1 MCFGFSNVQAAESIF
16 GNFNITRNS
25 LSSIAKANSLSS
37 STAYLGLSAERE
49 SGESYAWNMKTD
61 GTPGAVAWKITKR
74 NSSTDQTKDYSNLY
88 YCLNAEQG
96 FGITNGEMADGKID
110 YYDYSTEMN
119 TNNKELITSKVNNQ
133 NELSANYNKILWIL
147 DNSYIPTRSN
157 SYKNSTEYKNLMK
170 KIGVTIENDE
180 SDMNE
185 EQIELVQQMAIW
197 YYTNS
202 SNATKYHLSSNSLPS
217 LYYKKSG
224 SSEYKQLSSIYYGT
238 TEYGEQISGRVLQNK
253 MDVLFKYLINNADA
267 SYTKSE
273 PTLSLSNTGAKV
285 EESGNYYIAGPFKL
299 TGTNTENIK
308 EITASVNKN
317 FTLLDSSKN
326 VVSNNEFSKVVNTNG
341 FYLRFNKS
349 DITETTQITLGIN
362 YKYDTRTLTFM
373 TGNNNTN
380 QPVAI
385 IETEEKNRDIST
397 NITINLVEVSVE
409 KIWDDNNNQDGKR
422 PTSIKVQLYK
432 NGEKVGDS
440 ITLNS
445 NTLTHTW
452 TGLLAGNIYTVK
464 ELNSNGVAIEDGG
477 NYNSNYTTKY
487 VITGNKTVITNKYI
501 PEVISKVVK
510 KLWEDSDNQDG
521 TRPDN
526 VNVTLFKKV
535 DGIKQAIDTV
545 ELNKSNNWAKE
556 WNNLPK
562 YENGKEITYT
572 VEETVPNG
580 YEAKYSDD
588 TFTIT
593 NKYTPGTV
601 SKSVNKEWIDN
612 DNQDGIRPD
621 EVTVQLY
628 ANGVAYGDAVKLNKN
643 NAWTYTWSGLPE
655 KENGKT
661 INYEVKETKIGNV
674 IVNANNA
681 NNYAVDYKI
690 NENNTVITNTH
701 IPEKIQKTVEK
712 RWVSENDEEENR
724 PSNVT
729 VQLYADGV
737 AVGESVI
744 LNADNSWKYTWNN
757 LDKYKNGTEIIY
769 TVKEIKIGNDIV
781 ENDATQKYK
790 VTYSNDTFII
800 TNTYIPPEK
809 VFDLALRKFITNIND
824 ESYNREPVVD
834 TSTIAT
840 TGTATYKHTKTPL
853 SVQVGDIVTYT
864 IRVYNEG
871 EKDGYVSEITDYLPE
886 WLDFLPEDSLN
897 QEYLW
902 KQDAN
907 NTRKI
912 TTDITAKESATGENK
927 YSNRENKQLLK
938 AFDGGDKLD
947 YIDVQIKCKVNEK
960 AQVKQLITNIAE
972 ISGMQDENGEDV
984 KTDRDSTKA
993 NVNLPDDKDLPN
1005 YKGNESNKNDLAD
1018 KDYYY
1023 KGQEDDDDFEKL
1035 IVENF
1040 DLALRKFIVS
1050 VNDEELKN
1058 SDGTYV
1064 REPVVDTSKL
1074 GTTDENGKT
1083 ITTATYNHPKTPVQ
1097 VKKGDIIT
1105 YTIRIYNEGT
1115 LAGFANEITDNIPD
1129 GLEFIEDSSINKSYA
1144 WELKDGKLVT
1154 TYLSD
1159 SNINNVINPVTELE
1173 DGTKTLS
1180 YKDVKVQFK
1189 VVAEPSKYAGETIT
1203 NWAEIQE
1210 DSNNDIDSTPG
1221 NNNKEED
1228 DIDYEPVQLT
1238 YFDLALRKFI
1248 TKVNTTEINN
1258 RVPEVDTSKI
1268 GTVDENGNKITTA
1281 TYKHTKN
1288 PITLET
1294 GSTVIYTIRVYNEGT
1309 IDGYATEITDNIPE
1323 GLEFLP
1329 TDETNVEYKWVMIDE
1344 TGNITQD
1351 VSKAKKITTNY
1362 LSEENDSTQI
1372 INKYDP
1378 ETKTLSYKDVKVAF
1392 KVVEPKT
1399 SDRIIVN
1406 TAEISKASD
1415 EDIDSTP
1422 GNNEKAE
1429 DDIDNEYVK
1438 VESFDLSLKKWVTAT
1453 KVTYD
1458 GKTKVTKT
1466 GFDENSTEMA
1476 KVDLVGKKLKKTTVK
1491 FVYSIKVLNEGEVA
1505 GYATEIKDYIPSG
1518 LEFKAEDNP
1527 DWTLQKDGTATTD
1540 KLKDTLLEPG
1550 QSAVV
1555 EITLTWKN
1563 SSSNMGVKT
1572 NWAEISAD
1580 SGDDIDSTPNNNQKG
1595 EDDIDDAS
1603 VILSIKTGNT
1613 TMYVMLTLV
1622 SVTILAGG
1630 AFLVKKHVI
1639 DK

>member
-1 MCFGFSNVQAAESIF
+1 MKKKVLLNLSAILIGTLMCFGFSNVQAAESIF
-16 GNFNITRNS
+16 SNFNITRNS
-25 LSSIAKANSLSS
+25 LNSIAKANSLSS
-37 STAYLGLSAERE
+37 STAYLGLSSERE
-49 SGESYAWNMKTD
+49 SGESYAWNMKMD

-96 FGITNGEMADGKID
+96 FGITNGEMAEGKID

-202 SNATKYHLSSNSLPS
+202 SNTQKYHLSSNNLPS

-224 SSEYKQLSSIYYGT
+224 SSQYKQLSSIYYAT
-238 TEYGEQISGRVLQNK
+238 TEYGEQISGSVLQNK
-253 MDVLFKYLINNADA
+253 MNVLFKYLINNAVA

-273 PTLSLSNTGAKV
+273 PTLSLSNTDAKV

-326 VVSNNEFSKVVNTNG
+326 VVINNEFSKVVNTDG
-341 FYLRFNKS
+341 FYLRFNKN
-349 DITETTQITLGIN
+349 DITETTKITLGIN

-380 QPVAI
+380 QPVTVVK
-385 IETEEKNRDIST
+385 TEEKNKDIST

-440 ITLNS
+440 VTLNS
-445 NTLTHTW
+445 NKLTHTW
-452 TGLLAGNIYTVK
+452 TGLLAGNTYTVR
-464 ELNSNGVAIEDGG
+464 ELDSNDVAIENDG

-521 TRPDN
+521 TRPNKIDI
-526 VNVTLFKKV
+526 TLFKKV
-535 DGIKQAIDTV
+535 NGIKQAIDTV
-545 ELNKSNNWAKE
+545 ELNESNNWTKE

-628 ANGVAYGDAVKLNKN
+628 ANGVAKGNSVKLNKSN
-643 NAWTYTWSGLPE
+643 SWTYTWTVLPE

-661 INYEVKETKIGNV
+661 ISYEVKELKIGNTNV
-674 IVNANNA
+674 ANNSA
-681 NNYAVDYKI
+681 AGYTVDYSV
-690 NENNTVITNTH
+690 NENNTTITNTH
-701 IPEKIQKTVEK
+701 IPEKI
-712 RWVSENDEEENR
+712 
-724 PSNVT
+724 
-729 VQLYADGV
+729 
-737 AVGESVI
+737 
-744 LNADNSWKYTWNN
+744 
-757 LDKYKNGTEIIY
+757 
-769 TVKEIKIGNDIV
+769 
-781 ENDATQKYK
+781 
-790 VTYSNDTFII
+790 
-800 TNTYIPPEK
+800 
-809 VFDLALRKFITNIND
+809 FDLALRKFITNINE

-912 TTDITAKESATGENK
+912 TTDITAKDSATGENK
-927 YSNRENKQLLK
+927 YSNRANKQLLK

-972 ISGMQDENGEDV
+972 ISGMQDENGENV
-984 KTDRDSTKA
+984 TTDRDSTKA
-993 NVNLPDDKDLPN
+993 NVNLPEDKDLPS
-1005 YKGNESNKNDLAD
+1005 YKGNDSNKNDLAD

-1050 VNDEELKN
+1050 LNDEELKN

-1074 GTTDENGKT
+1074 GTTDENGNT
-1083 ITTATYNHPKTPVQ
+1083 ITTATYKHTKTPLSVQ
-1097 VKKGDIIT
+1097 VGDIVT

-1129 GLEFIEDSSINKSYA
+1129 GLDFIEDSSINKSYA

-1159 SNINNVINPVTELE
+1159 NNINNVINPVTELE

-1238 YFDLALRKFI
+1238 HFDLALRKFI

-1258 RVPEVDTSKI
+1258 RIPEVDTSKI
-1268 GTVDENGNKITTA
+1268 GTIDENGKKITTA
-1281 TYKHTKN
+1281 TYKHTKD
-1288 PITLET
+1288 PISLET

-1309 IDGYATEITDNIPE
+1309 IDGYANEITDNIPE
-1323 GLEFLP
+1323 GLEYLP
-1329 TDETNVEYKWVMIDE
+1329 ADATNTEYKWTMLDE

-1362 LSEENDSTQI
+1362 LSEKNDKTQI
-1372 INKYDP
+1372 INKYDSA
-1378 ETKTLSYKDVKVAF
+1378 TKTLSYKDVKVAF
-1392 KVVEPKT
+1392 KVVATKQ
-1399 SDRIIVN
+1399 SDGLIVN

-1422 GNNEKAE
+1422 GNNEKTE

-1505 GYATEIKDYIPSG
+1505 GYATEVKDYIPDG
-1518 LEFKAEDNP
+1518 LKFDEKDNP

-1580 SGDDIDSTPNNNQKG
+1580 SGDDIDSTPNNNKKG

-1603 VILSIKTGNT
+1603 VILSIKTGSA
-1613 TMYVMLTLV
+1613 TMYITLTLI
-1622 SVTILAGG
+1622 SITILAEGI
-1630 AFLVKKHVI
+1630 FLIKKHVM

>member
-1 MCFGFSNVQAAESIF
+1 MKKKVLLNLSAILIGTLMCFGFSNVQAAESIF
-16 GNFNITRNS
+16 SNFNITRNS
-25 LSSIAKANSLSS
+25 LNSIAKANSLSS
-37 STAYLGLSAERE
+37 STAYLGLSSERE
-49 SGESYAWNMKTD
+49 SGESYAWNMKMD

-96 FGITNGEMADGKID
+96 FGITNGEMAEGKID

-133 NELSANYNKILWIL
+133 NELSENYNKILWIL

-202 SNATKYHLSSNSLPS
+202 SNTQKYHLSSNNLPS

-224 SSEYKQLSSIYYGT
+224 SSQYKQLSSIYYAT
-238 TEYGEQISGRVLQNK
+238 TEYGEQISGSVLQNK
-253 MDVLFKYLINNADA
+253 MNVLFKYLINNAVA

-273 PTLSLSNTGAKV
+273 PTLSLSNTDAKI

-308 EITASVNKN
+308 EIIASVNKK
-317 FTLLDSSKN
+317 FTLLNSSKN
-326 VVSNNEFSKVVNTNG
+326 VVSNNEFSKVVNTDG
-341 FYLRFNKS
+341 FYLRFNKN
-349 DITETTQITLGIN
+349 DITETTKITLGIN

-380 QPVAI
+380 QPVTVVK
-385 IETEEKNRDIST
+385 TEEKNKDIST

-422 PTSIKVQLYK
+422 PTSIRVQLYK

-440 ITLNS
+440 VTLNS
-445 NTLTHTW
+445 NKLTHTW
-452 TGLLAGNIYTVK
+452 TGLLAGNTYNVK
-464 ELNSNGVAIEDGG
+464 ELDSNGVAIENGG

-521 TRPDN
+521 TRPNKID
-526 VNVTLFKKV
+526 VTLFKKV
-535 DGIKQAIDTV
+535 NGIKQAIDTV
-545 ELNKSNNWAKE
+545 ELNESNNWTKE

-628 ANGVAYGDAVKLNKN
+628 ANGVAYGNAVKLNKN
-643 NAWTYTWSGLPE
+643 NAWTYTWAGLPE

-661 INYEVKETKIGNV
+661 IFYEVKELKIGNTNV
-674 IVNANNA
+674 ANNSA
-681 NNYAVDYKI
+681 AGYTVDYSV
-690 NENNTVITNTH
+690 NENNTTITNTH
-701 IPEKIQKTVEK
+701 IPEKI
-712 RWVSENDEEENR
+712 
-724 PSNVT
+724 
-729 VQLYADGV
+729 
-737 AVGESVI
+737 
-744 LNADNSWKYTWNN
+744 
-757 LDKYKNGTEIIY
+757 
-769 TVKEIKIGNDIV
+769 
-781 ENDATQKYK
+781 
-790 VTYSNDTFII
+790 
-800 TNTYIPPEK
+800 
-809 VFDLALRKFITNIND
+809 FDLALRKFITNINE
-824 ESYNREPVVD
+824 ESYNREPIVD

-902 KQDAN
+902 KQDAT

-927 YSNRENKQLLK
+927 YFNRENKQLLK

-972 ISGMQDENGEDV
+972 ISGMQDENGEDL

-1050 VNDEELKN
+1050 VNDKELKN
-1058 SDGTYV
+1058 SDGIYV

-1105 YTIRIYNEGT
+1105 YTIRVYNEGT
-1115 LAGFANEITDNIPD
+1115 LAGFANAITDNIPE
-1129 GLEFIEDSSINKSYA
+1129 GLEFIEDSSINKSYD

-1154 TYLSD
+1154 KYLSD
-1159 SNINNVINPVTELE
+1159 NNINNVINPITEAE

-1189 VVAEPSKYAGETIT
+1189 VIAEPSKFAGETIT

-1228 DIDYEPVQLT
+1228 DIDYEPVELT
-1238 YFDLALRKFI
+1238 YFDLSLRKFI
-1248 TKVNTTEINN
+1248 TKVNETEINN
-1258 RVPEVDTSKI
+1258 RVPEVDTSKL
-1268 GTVDENGNKITTA
+1268 GTIDENGKKITTA
-1281 TYKHTKN
+1281 TYKHTKD
-1288 PITLET
+1288 PISLET

-1309 IDGYATEITDNIPE
+1309 IDGYANEITDNIPE
-1323 GLEFLP
+1323 GLEYLP
-1329 TDETNVEYKWVMIDE
+1329 TDATNTEYKWTMLDE

-1362 LSEENDSTQI
+1362 LSEENDKTQI
-1372 INKYDP
+1372 INKYDSA
-1378 ETKTLSYKDVKVAF
+1378 TKTLSYKDVKVAF
-1392 KVVEPKT
+1392 KVVATKQ
-1399 SDRIIVN
+1399 SDGLIVN

-1422 GNNEKAE
+1422 GNNEKTE

-1505 GYATEIKDYIPSG
+1505 GYATEVKDYIPSG
-1518 LEFKAEDNP
+1518 LEFKAGDNP

-1580 SGDDIDSTPNNNQKG
+1580 SGDDIDSTPNNNKKG

-1603 VILSIKTGNT
+1603 VILSIKTGSA
-1613 TMYVMLTLV
+1613 TMYITLTLI
-1622 SVTILAGG
+1622 SITILAGG
-1630 AFLVKKHVI
+1630 TFLIKKHVM

>member
-1 MCFGFSNVQAAESIF
+1 MKKKVLLNLSAILIGTLMCFGFSNVQAAESIF
-16 GNFNITRNS
+16 SNFNITRNS
-25 LSSIAKANSLSS
+25 LNSIAKANSLSS
-37 STAYLGLSAERE
+37 STAYLGLSSERE
-49 SGESYAWNMKTD
+49 SGESYAWNMKMD

-96 FGITNGEMADGKID
+96 FGITNGEMAEGKID

-133 NELSANYNKILWIL
+133 NELSENYNKILWIL

-202 SNATKYHLSSNSLPS
+202 SNTQKYHLSSNNLPS

-224 SSEYKQLSSIYYGT
+224 SSQYKQLSSIYYAT
-238 TEYGEQISGRVLQNK
+238 TEYGEQISGSVLQNK
-253 MDVLFKYLINNADA
+253 MNVLFKYLINNAVA

-273 PTLSLSNTGAKV
+273 PTLSLSNTDAKI

-308 EITASVNKN
+308 EIIASVNKK
-317 FTLLDSSKN
+317 FTLLNSSKN
-326 VVSNNEFSKVVNTNG
+326 VVSNNEFSKVVNTDG
-341 FYLRFNKS
+341 FYLRFNKN
-349 DITETTQITLGIN
+349 DITETTKITLGIN

-380 QPVAI
+380 QPVTVVK
-385 IETEEKNRDIST
+385 TEEKNKDIST

-422 PTSIKVQLYK
+422 PTSIRVQLYK

-440 ITLNS
+440 VTLNS
-445 NTLTHTW
+445 NKLTHTW
-452 TGLLAGNIYTVK
+452 TGLLAGNTYNVK
-464 ELNSNGVAIEDGG
+464 ELDSNGVAIENGG

-521 TRPDN
+521 TRPNKID
-526 VNVTLFKKV
+526 VTLFKKV
-535 DGIKQAIDTV
+535 NGIKQAIDTV
-545 ELNKSNNWAKE
+545 ELNESNNWTKE

-621 EVTVQLY
+621 EITVQLY
-628 ANGVAYGDAVKLNKN
+628 ANGVAYGNAVKLNKN
-643 NAWTYTWSGLPE
+643 NAWTYTWAGLPE

-661 INYEVKETKIGNV
+661 IFYEVKELKIGNTNV
-674 IVNANNA
+674 ANNSA
-681 NNYAVDYKI
+681 AGYTVDYSV
-690 NENNTVITNTH
+690 NENNTTITNTH
-701 IPEKIQKTVEK
+701 IPEKI
-712 RWVSENDEEENR
+712 
-724 PSNVT
+724 
-729 VQLYADGV
+729 
-737 AVGESVI
+737 
-744 LNADNSWKYTWNN
+744 
-757 LDKYKNGTEIIY
+757 
-769 TVKEIKIGNDIV
+769 
-781 ENDATQKYK
+781 
-790 VTYSNDTFII
+790 
-800 TNTYIPPEK
+800 
-809 VFDLALRKFITNIND
+809 FDLALRKFITNINE
-824 ESYNREPVVD
+824 ESYNREPIVD

-912 TTDITAKESATGENK
+912 TTDITAKDSATGENK
-927 YSNRENKQLLK
+927 YSNRANKQLLK

-972 ISGMQDENGEDV
+972 ISGMQDENGENV
-984 KTDRDSTKA
+984 TTDRDSTKA
-993 NVNLPDDKDLPN
+993 NVNLPKDKDLPS
-1005 YKGNESNKNDLAD
+1005 YKGNDSNKNDLAD

-1074 GTTDENGKT
+1074 GTTDENGNT

-1097 VKKGDIIT
+1097 VKKGDIVT

-1144 WELKDGKLVT
+1144 WELKDSKLVT

-1173 DGTKTLS
+1173 NGTKTLS

-1268 GTVDENGNKITTA
+1268 GTVDENGKKITTA
-1281 TYKHTKN
+1281 TYKHTKD

-1309 IDGYATEITDNIPE
+1309 IDGYANEITDNIPE
-1323 GLEFLP
+1323 GLEYLP
-1329 TDETNVEYKWVMIDE
+1329 ADATNTEYKWTMLDE

-1422 GNNEKAE
+1422 GNNEKTE

-1505 GYATEIKDYIPSG
+1505 GYATEVKDYIPDG
-1518 LEFKAEDNP
+1518 LKFDEKDNP

-1580 SGDDIDSTPNNNQKG
+1580 SGDDIDSTPNNNKKG

-1603 VILSIKTGNT
+1603 VILSIKTGSA
-1613 TMYVMLTLV
+1613 TMYITLTLI
-1622 SVTILAGG
+1622 SITILAGG
-1630 AFLVKKHVI
+1630 IFLIKKHVM

>member
-1 MCFGFSNVQAAESIF
+1 MKKKVLLNLSAILIGTLMCFGFSNVQAAESIF
-16 GNFNITRNS
+16 SNFNITRNS
-25 LSSIAKANSLSS
+25 LNSIAKANSLSS
-37 STAYLGLSAERE
+37 STAYLGLSSERE
-49 SGESYAWNMKTD
+49 SGESYAWNMKMD

-96 FGITNGEMADGKID
+96 FGITNGEMAEGKID

-133 NELSANYNKILWIL
+133 NELSENYNKILWIL

-202 SNATKYHLSSNSLPS
+202 SNTQKYHLSSNNLPS

-224 SSEYKQLSSIYYGT
+224 SSQYKQLSSIYYAT
-238 TEYGEQISGRVLQNK
+238 TEYGEQISGSVLQNK
-253 MDVLFKYLINNADA
+253 MNVLFKYLINNAVA

-273 PTLSLSNTGAKV
+273 PTLSLSNTDAKI

-308 EITASVNKN
+308 EIIASVNKK
-317 FTLLDSSKN
+317 FTLLNSSKN
-326 VVSNNEFSKVVNTNG
+326 VVSNNEFSKVVNTDG
-341 FYLRFNKS
+341 FYLRFNKN
-349 DITETTQITLGIN
+349 DITETTKITLGIN

-380 QPVAI
+380 QPVTVVK
-385 IETEEKNRDIST
+385 TEEKNKDIST

-422 PTSIKVQLYK
+422 PTSIRVQLYK

-440 ITLNS
+440 VTLNS
-445 NTLTHTW
+445 NKLTHTW
-452 TGLLAGNIYTVK
+452 TELLAGNTYTVK
-464 ELNSNGVAIEDGG
+464 ELDSNGVAIENAG

-487 VITGNKTVITNKYI
+487 VIIGNKTVITNKYI

-521 TRPDN
+521 TRPNKID
-526 VNVTLFKKV
+526 VTLFKKV
-535 DGIKQAIDTV
+535 NGIKQAIDTV
-545 ELNKSNNWAKE
+545 ELNESNNWTKE

-628 ANGVAYGDAVKLNKN
+628 ATGVAYGNAVKLNKN
-643 NAWTYTWSGLPE
+643 NAWTYTWAGLPE

-661 INYEVKETKIGNV
+661 IFYEVKELKIGNTNV
-674 IVNANNA
+674 ANNSA
-681 NNYAVDYKI
+681 AGYTVDYSV
-690 NENNTVITNTH
+690 NENNTTITNTH
-701 IPEKIQKTVEK
+701 IPEKI
-712 RWVSENDEEENR
+712 
-724 PSNVT
+724 
-729 VQLYADGV
+729 
-737 AVGESVI
+737 
-744 LNADNSWKYTWNN
+744 
-757 LDKYKNGTEIIY
+757 
-769 TVKEIKIGNDIV
+769 
-781 ENDATQKYK
+781 
-790 VTYSNDTFII
+790 
-800 TNTYIPPEK
+800 
-809 VFDLALRKFITNIND
+809 FDLALRKFITNINE
-824 ESYNREPVVD
+824 ESYNREPIVD

-902 KQDAN
+902 KQDAT

-927 YSNRENKQLLK
+927 YFNRENKQLLK

-972 ISGMQDENGEDV
+972 ISGMQDENGEDL

-1050 VNDEELKN
+1050 VNDKELKN
-1058 SDGTYV
+1058 SDGIYV

-1105 YTIRIYNEGT
+1105 YTIRVYNEGT
-1115 LAGFANEITDNIPD
+1115 LAGFANAITDNIPE
-1129 GLEFIEDSSINKSYA
+1129 GLEFIEDSSINKSYD

-1154 TYLSD
+1154 KYLSD
-1159 SNINNVINPVTELE
+1159 NNINNVINPITEAE

-1189 VVAEPSKYAGETIT
+1189 VIAEPSKFAGETIT

-1228 DIDYEPVQLT
+1228 DIDYEPVELT
-1238 YFDLALRKFI
+1238 YFDLSLRKFI
-1248 TKVNTTEINN
+1248 TKVNETEINN
-1258 RVPEVDTSKI
+1258 RVPEVDTSKL
-1268 GTVDENGNKITTA
+1268 GTIDENGKKITTA
-1281 TYKHTKN
+1281 TYKHTKD
-1288 PITLET
+1288 PISLET

-1309 IDGYATEITDNIPE
+1309 IDGYANEITDNIPE
-1323 GLEFLP
+1323 GLEYLP
-1329 TDETNVEYKWVMIDE
+1329 ADATNTEYKWTMLDE

-1422 GNNEKAE
+1422 GNNEKTE

-1505 GYATEIKDYIPSG
+1505 GYATEVKDYIPDE
-1518 LEFKAEDNP
+1518 LKFDEKDNP

-1580 SGDDIDSTPNNNQKG
+1580 SGDDIDSTPNNNKKG

-1603 VILSIKTGNT
+1603 VILSIKTGSA
-1613 TMYVMLTLV
+1613 TMYITLTLI
-1622 SVTILAGG
+1622 SITILAGG
-1630 AFLVKKHVI
+1630 IFLIKKHVM

>member
-1 MCFGFSNVQAAESIF
+1 MKKKVLLNLSAILIGTLMCFGFSNVQAAESIF
-16 GNFNITRNS
+16 SNFNITRNS
-25 LSSIAKANSLSS
+25 LNSIAKANSLSS
-37 STAYLGLSAERE
+37 STAYLGLSSERE

-96 FGITNGEMADGKID
+96 FGITNGEMAEGKID

-202 SNATKYHLSSNSLPS
+202 SNTQKYHLSSNNLPS

-224 SSEYKQLSSIYYGT
+224 SSQYKQLSSIYYAT
-238 TEYGEQISGRVLQNK
+238 TEYGEQISGSVLQNK
-253 MDVLFKYLINNADA
+253 MNVLFKYLINNAVA

-273 PTLSLSNTGAKV
+273 PTLSLSNTDTKI

-308 EITASVNKN
+308 EIIASVNKK
-317 FTLLDSSKN
+317 FTLLNSSKN
-326 VVSNNEFSKVVNTNG
+326 VVSNNEFSKVVNTDG
-341 FYLRFNKS
+341 FYLRFNKN
-349 DITETTQITLGIN
+349 DITETTKITLGIN

-380 QPVAI
+380 QPVTVVK
-385 IETEEKNRDIST
+385 TEEKNKDIST

-422 PTSIKVQLYK
+422 PTSIRVQLYK

-440 ITLNS
+440 VTLNS
-445 NTLTHTW
+445 NKLTHTW
-452 TGLLAGNIYTVK
+452 TGLLAGNTYTVK
-464 ELNSNGVAIEDGG
+464 ELDSNGVAIENAG

-521 TRPDN
+521 TRPNKID
-526 VNVTLFKKV
+526 VTLFKKV
-535 DGIKQAIDTV
+535 NGIKQAIDTV
-545 ELNKSNNWAKE
+545 ELNESNNWTKE

-628 ANGVAYGDAVKLNKN
+628 ANGVAKGNSVKLNKSN
-643 NAWTYTWSGLPE
+643 SWTYTWTGLPE

-661 INYEVKETKIGNV
+661 ISYEVKELKIGNTNV
-674 IVNANNA
+674 ANNSA
-681 NNYAVDYKI
+681 AGYTVDYSV
-690 NENNTVITNTH
+690 NENNTTITNTH
-701 IPEKIQKTVEK
+701 IPEKI
-712 RWVSENDEEENR
+712 
-724 PSNVT
+724 
-729 VQLYADGV
+729 
-737 AVGESVI
+737 
-744 LNADNSWKYTWNN
+744 
-757 LDKYKNGTEIIY
+757 
-769 TVKEIKIGNDIV
+769 
-781 ENDATQKYK
+781 
-790 VTYSNDTFII
+790 
-800 TNTYIPPEK
+800 
-809 VFDLALRKFITNIND
+809 FDLALRKFITNINE

-912 TTDITAKESATGENK
+912 TTDITAKDSATGENK
-927 YSNRENKQLLK
+927 YSNRANKQLLK

-972 ISGMQDENGEDV
+972 ISGMQDENGENV
-984 KTDRDSTKA
+984 TTDRDSTKA
-993 NVNLPDDKDLPN
+993 NVNLPEDKDLPS
-1005 YKGNESNKNDLAD
+1005 YKGNDSNKNDLAD
-1018 KDYYY
+1018 KDYYF

-1050 VNDEELKN
+1050 VNEEELKN

-1074 GTTDENGKT
+1074 GTTDENGNT

-1097 VKKGDIIT
+1097 VKKGDIVT

-1159 SNINNVINPVTELE
+1159 SDINNVINPVTELE
-1173 DGTKTLS
+1173 NGTKTLS

-1258 RVPEVDTSKI
+1258 RIPEVDTSKI
-1268 GTVDENGNKITTA
+1268 GTIDENGKKITTA
-1281 TYKHTKN
+1281 TYKHTKD
-1288 PITLET
+1288 PISLET

-1309 IDGYATEITDNIPE
+1309 IDGYANEITDNIPE
-1323 GLEFLP
+1323 GLEYLP
-1329 TDETNVEYKWVMIDE
+1329 ADATNTEYKWTMLDE

-1362 LSEENDSTQI
+1362 LSEKNDKTQI
-1372 INKYDP
+1372 INKYDSA
-1378 ETKTLSYKDVKVAF
+1378 TKTLSYKDVKVAF
-1392 KVVEPKT
+1392 KVVATKQ
-1399 SDRIIVN
+1399 SDGLIVN

-1422 GNNEKAE
+1422 GNNEKTE

-1505 GYATEIKDYIPSG
+1505 GYATEVKDYIPDG
-1518 LEFKAEDNP
+1518 LKFDEKDNP

-1572 NWAEISAD
+1572 NWAEISED
-1580 SGDDIDSTPNNNQKG
+1580 SGDDIDSTPNNNKKG

-1603 VILSIKTGNT
+1603 VILSIKTGNA
-1613 TMYVMLTLV
+1613 TMYITLTLI
-1622 SVTILAGG
+1622 SITILAGG
-1630 AFLVKKHVI
+1630 IFLIKKHVM

>member
-1 MCFGFSNVQAAESIF
+1 MKKKVLLNLSAILIGTLMCFGFSNVQAAESIF
-16 GNFNITRNS
+16 SNFNITRNS
-25 LSSIAKANSLSS
+25 LNSIAKANSLSS
-37 STAYLGLSAERE
+37 STAYLGLSSERE
-49 SGESYAWNMKTD
+49 SGESYAWNMKMD

-96 FGITNGEMADGKID
+96 FGITNGEMAEGKID

-133 NELSANYNKILWIL
+133 NELSENYNKILWIL

-202 SNATKYHLSSNSLPS
+202 SNTQKYHLSSNNLPS

-224 SSEYKQLSSIYYGT
+224 SSQYKQLSSIYYAT
-238 TEYGEQISGRVLQNK
+238 TEYGEQISGSVLQNK
-253 MDVLFKYLINNADA
+253 MNVLFKYLINNAVA

-273 PTLSLSNTGAKV
+273 PTLSLSNTDAKI

-308 EITASVNKN
+308 EIIASVNKK
-317 FTLLDSSKN
+317 FTLLNSSKN
-326 VVSNNEFSKVVNTNG
+326 VVSNNEFSKVVNTDG
-341 FYLRFNKS
+341 FYLRFNKN
-349 DITETTQITLGIN
+349 DITETTKITLGIN

-380 QPVAI
+380 QPVTVVK
-385 IETEEKNRDIST
+385 TEEKNKDIST

-440 ITLNS
+440 VTLNS
-445 NTLTHTW
+445 NKLTHTW
-452 TGLLAGNIYTVK
+452 TELLAGNTYTVK
-464 ELNSNGVAIEDGG
+464 ELDSNGVAIENAG

-487 VITGNKTVITNKYI
+487 VIIGNKTVITNKYI

-521 TRPDN
+521 TRPNKIDI
-526 VNVTLFKKV
+526 TLFKKV
-535 DGIKQAIDTV
+535 NGIKQAIDTV
-545 ELNKSNNWAKE
+545 ELNESNNWTKE

-628 ANGVAYGDAVKLNKN
+628 ANGVAKGNSVKLNKSN
-643 NAWTYTWSGLPE
+643 SWTYTWTVLPE

-661 INYEVKETKIGNV
+661 ISYEVKELKIGNTNV
-674 IVNANNA
+674 ANNSA
-681 NNYAVDYKI
+681 AGYTVDYSV
-690 NENNTVITNTH
+690 NENNTTITNTH
-701 IPEKIQKTVEK
+701 IPEKI
-712 RWVSENDEEENR
+712 
-724 PSNVT
+724 
-729 VQLYADGV
+729 
-737 AVGESVI
+737 
-744 LNADNSWKYTWNN
+744 
-757 LDKYKNGTEIIY
+757 
-769 TVKEIKIGNDIV
+769 
-781 ENDATQKYK
+781 
-790 VTYSNDTFII
+790 
-800 TNTYIPPEK
+800 
-809 VFDLALRKFITNIND
+809 FDLALRKFITNINE

-902 KQDAN
+902 KQDAT

-927 YSNRENKQLLK
+927 YFNRENKQLLK

-972 ISGMQDENGEDV
+972 ISGMQDENGEDL

-1050 VNDEELKN
+1050 VNDKELKN
-1058 SDGTYV
+1058 SDGIYV

-1105 YTIRIYNEGT
+1105 YTIRVYNEGT
-1115 LAGFANEITDNIPD
+1115 LAGFANAITDNIPE
-1129 GLEFIEDSSINKSYA
+1129 GLEFIEDSSINKSYD

-1154 TYLSD
+1154 KYLSD
-1159 SNINNVINPVTELE
+1159 NNINNVINPITEAE

-1189 VVAEPSKYAGETIT
+1189 VIAEPSKFAGETIT

-1238 YFDLALRKFI
+1238 HFDLALRKFI

-1258 RVPEVDTSKI
+1258 RIPEVDTSKI
-1268 GTVDENGNKITTA
+1268 GTIDENGKKITTA
-1281 TYKHTKN
+1281 TYKHTKD
-1288 PITLET
+1288 PISLET

-1309 IDGYATEITDNIPE
+1309 IDGYANEITDNIPE
-1323 GLEFLP
+1323 GLEYLP
-1329 TDETNVEYKWVMIDE
+1329 TDATNTEYKWTMLDE

-1362 LSEENDSTQI
+1362 LSEKNDKTQI
-1372 INKYDP
+1372 INKYDSA
-1378 ETKTLSYKDVKVAF
+1378 TKTLSYKDVKVAF
-1392 KVVEPKT
+1392 KVVATKQ
-1399 SDRIIVN
+1399 SDGLIVN

-1422 GNNEKAE
+1422 GNNEKTE

-1505 GYATEIKDYIPSG
+1505 GYATEVKDYIPDG
-1518 LEFKAEDNP
+1518 LKFDEKDNP

-1580 SGDDIDSTPNNNQKG
+1580 SGDDIDSTPNNNKKG

-1603 VILSIKTGNT
+1603 VILSIKTGSA
-1613 TMYVMLTLV
+1613 TMYITLTLI
-1622 SVTILAGG
+1622 SITILAEGI
-1630 AFLVKKHVI
+1630 FLIKKHVM

>member
-1 MCFGFSNVQAAESIF
+1 MKMKKKVFLKLSAVLIGALMCLGFSKVQAAESIF
-16 GNFNITRNS
+16 SDINITRNS
-25 LSSIAKANSLSS
+25 LNLIAKANSLSS
-37 STAYLGLSAERE
+37 SNAYLGISSERE
-49 SGESYAWNMKTD
+49 SGASYAWNMKTD

-74 NSSTDQTKDYSNLY
+74 SSSTDQSKNYDDLY

-96 FGITNGEMADGKID
+96 FGIANGEMAEGKID

-119 TNNKELITSKVNNQ
+119 VNSKELIASKVNNKT
-133 NELSANYNKILWIL
+133 ELSENYNKILWIL
-147 DNSYIPTRSN
+147 DNSYMPTRED
-157 SYKNSTEYKNLMK
+157 SYKSSLEYKNLMN
-170 KIGVTIENDE
+170 KIGVEIEND
-180 SDMNE
+180 DKDLNE

-202 SNATKYHLSSNSLPS
+202 SNTQKYHLASGSLPS
-217 LYYKKSG
+217 LYLKKAG
-224 SSEYKQLSSIYYGT
+224 SNRYNQITSIYYGT
-238 TEYGEQISGRVLQNK
+238 DEFGTQITGRVLQNK
-253 MDVLFKYLINNADA
+253 MDKLFKYLINNADA
-267 SYTKSE
+267 SYSKNK
-273 PTLSLSNTGAKV
+273 PTLSLSNVEATV

-299 TGTNTENIK
+299 TGENVGQIK
-308 EITASVNKN
+308 EITASINKN
-317 FTLLDSSKN
+317 FTLLDSSKK
-326 VVSNNEFSKVVNTNG
+326 VVDNNEFSKVIGNNG

-349 DITETTQITLGIN
+349 DIKSTEKITLNLN
-362 YKYDTRTLTFM
+362 YKYDTRTSTFM
-373 TGNNNTN
+373 TSQSSANNT
-380 QPVAI
+380 QPVAVI
-385 IETEEKNRDIST
+385 KTEEKNENTST
-397 NITINLVEVSVE
+397 DITINLIEVSVE
-409 KIWDDNNNQDGKR
+409 KVWDDNNNQDGKR
-422 PTSIKVQLYK
+422 PTSIRVQLYE
-432 NGEKVGDS
+432 NGVAKGDS
-440 ITLNS
+440 VTLNE
-445 NTLTHTW
+445 NKLTHTW
-452 TGLLAGNIYTVK
+452 TGLLAGKTYTVK
-464 ELNSNGVAIEDGG
+464 ELDANGNIIESNGK
-477 NYNSNYTTKY
+477 YNNDYSTSYR
-487 VITGNKTVITNKYI
+487 VTGNTTTITNKHI
-501 PEVISKVVK
+501 PEVISKKVVK
-510 KLWEDSDNQDG
+510 VWDDQNNQDG
-521 TRPDN
+521 VRPN
-526 VNVTLFKKV
+526 KVIVTLYKTINNVKEKV
-535 DGIKQAIDTV
+535 ETV
-545 ELNKSNNWAKE
+545 ELSEPSWSYE
-556 WNNLPK
+556 WNNLTK
-562 YENGKEITYT
+562 YQDGKEIKYT
-572 VEETVPNG
+572 VEEVIPDG
-580 YEAKYSDD
+580 YTAKYSDD

-601 SKSVNKEWIDN
+601 SKTVIKEWIDN
-612 DNQDGIRPD
+612 NNQDGIRPD

-628 ANGVAYGDAVKLNKN
+628 ANGVAKGNSVKLNKSN
-643 NAWTYTWSGLPE
+643 SWTYTWAGLPE

-661 INYEVKETKIGNV
+661 ISYEVKELKIGNTNV
-674 IVNANNA
+674 ANNSA
-681 NNYAVDYKI
+681 AGYTVDYSV
-690 NENNTVITNTH
+690 NENNTTITNTH
-701 IPEKIQKTVEK
+701 IPEKI
-712 RWVSENDEEENR
+712 
-724 PSNVT
+724 
-729 VQLYADGV
+729 
-737 AVGESVI
+737 
-744 LNADNSWKYTWNN
+744 
-757 LDKYKNGTEIIY
+757 
-769 TVKEIKIGNDIV
+769 
-781 ENDATQKYK
+781 
-790 VTYSNDTFII
+790 
-800 TNTYIPPEK
+800 
-809 VFDLALRKFITNIND
+809 FDLALRKFITNINE

-912 TTDITAKESATGENK
+912 TTDITAKDSATGENK
-927 YSNRENKQLLK
+927 YSNRANKQLLK

-972 ISGMQDENGEDV
+972 ISGMQDENGKDV

-1050 VNDEELKN
+1050 VNDKELKN
-1058 SDGTYV
+1058 SDGIYV

-1105 YTIRIYNEGT
+1105 YTIRVYNEGT
-1115 LAGFANEITDNIPD
+1115 LAGFANAITDNIPE
-1129 GLEFIEDSSINKSYA
+1129 GLEFIEDSSINKSYD

-1159 SNINNVINPVTELE
+1159 NNINNVINPITEAE

-1189 VVAEPSKYAGETIT
+1189 VIAEPSKFAGETIT

-1228 DIDYEPVQLT
+1228 DIDYEPVELT
-1238 YFDLALRKFI
+1238 YFDLSLRKFI
-1248 TKVNTTEINN
+1248 TKVNETEINN
-1258 RVPEVDTSKI
+1258 RVPEVDTSKL
-1268 GTVDENGNKITTA
+1268 GTIDENGKKITTA
-1281 TYKHTKN
+1281 TYKHTKD
-1288 PITLET
+1288 PISLET

-1309 IDGYATEITDNIPE
+1309 IDGYANEITDNIPE
-1323 GLEFLP
+1323 GLEYLP
-1329 TDETNVEYKWVMIDE
+1329 TDATNTEYKWTMLDE

-1362 LSEENDSTQI
+1362 LSEENDKTQI
-1372 INKYDP
+1372 INKYDSA
-1378 ETKTLSYKDVKVAF
+1378 TKTLSYKDVKVAF
-1392 KVVEPKT
+1392 KVVATKQ
-1399 SDRIIVN
+1399 SDGLIVN

-1422 GNNEKAE
+1422 GNNEKTE

-1505 GYATEIKDYIPSG
+1505 GYATEVKDYIPSG
-1518 LEFKAEDNP
+1518 LEFKAGDNP

-1580 SGDDIDSTPNNNQKG
+1580 SGDDIDSTPNNNKKG

-1603 VILSIKTGNT
+1603 VILSIKTGSA
-1613 TMYVMLTLV
+1613 TMYITLTLI
-1622 SVTILAGG
+1622 SITILAGG
-1630 AFLVKKHVI
+1630 IFLIKKHVM

>member
-1 MCFGFSNVQAAESIF
+1 MKKKVLLNLSAILIGTLMCFGFSNVQAAESIF
-16 GNFNITRNS
+16 SNFNITRNS
-25 LSSIAKANSLSS
+25 LNSIAKANSLSS
-37 STAYLGLSAERE
+37 STAYLGLSSERE

-96 FGITNGEMADGKID
+96 FGITNGEMAEGKID

-202 SNATKYHLSSNSLPS
+202 SNTQKYHLSSNNLPS

-224 SSEYKQLSSIYYGT
+224 SSQYKQLSSIYYAT
-238 TEYGEQISGRVLQNK
+238 TEYGEQISGSVLQNK
-253 MDVLFKYLINNADA
+253 MNVLFKYLINNAVA

-273 PTLSLSNTGAKV
+273 PTLSLSNTDTKI

-308 EITASVNKN
+308 EIIASVNKK
-317 FTLLDSSKN
+317 FTLLNSSKN
-326 VVSNNEFSKVVNTNG
+326 VVSNNEFSKVVNTDG
-341 FYLRFNKS
+341 FYLRFNKN
-349 DITETTQITLGIN
+349 DITETTKITLGIN

-380 QPVAI
+380 QPVTVVK
-385 IETEEKNRDIST
+385 TEEKNKDIST

-422 PTSIKVQLYK
+422 PTSIRVQLYK

-440 ITLNS
+440 VTLNS
-445 NTLTHTW
+445 NKLTHTW
-452 TGLLAGNIYTVK
+452 TGLLAGNTYTVK
-464 ELNSNGVAIEDGG
+464 ELDSNGVAIENGG

-521 TRPDN
+521 TRPNKID
-526 VNVTLFKKV
+526 VTLFKKV
-535 DGIKQAIDTV
+535 NGIKQAIDTV
-545 ELNKSNNWAKE
+545 ELNESNNWTKE

-628 ANGVAYGDAVKLNKN
+628 ANGVAKGNSVKLNKSN
-643 NAWTYTWSGLPE
+643 SWTYTWTGLPE

-661 INYEVKETKIGNV
+661 ISYEVKELKIGNTNV
-674 IVNANNA
+674 ANNSA
-681 NNYAVDYKI
+681 AGYTVDYSV
-690 NENNTVITNTH
+690 NENNTTITNTH
-701 IPEKIQKTVEK
+701 IPEKI
-712 RWVSENDEEENR
+712 
-724 PSNVT
+724 
-729 VQLYADGV
+729 
-737 AVGESVI
+737 
-744 LNADNSWKYTWNN
+744 
-757 LDKYKNGTEIIY
+757 
-769 TVKEIKIGNDIV
+769 
-781 ENDATQKYK
+781 
-790 VTYSNDTFII
+790 
-800 TNTYIPPEK
+800 
-809 VFDLALRKFITNIND
+809 FDLALRKFITNINE

-912 TTDITAKESATGENK
+912 TTDITAKDSATGENK
-927 YSNRENKQLLK
+927 YSNRANKQLLK

-972 ISGMQDENGEDV
+972 ISGMQDENGENV
-984 KTDRDSTKA
+984 TTDRDSTKA
-993 NVNLPDDKDLPN
+993 NVNLPEDKDLPS
-1005 YKGNESNKNDLAD
+1005 YKGNDSNKNDLAD
-1018 KDYYY
+1018 KDYYF

-1074 GTTDENGKT
+1074 GTTDENGNT

-1097 VKKGDIIT
+1097 VKKGDIVT

-1173 DGTKTLS
+1173 NGTKTLS

-1258 RVPEVDTSKI
+1258 RIPEVDTSKI
-1268 GTVDENGNKITTA
+1268 GTIDENGKKITTA
-1281 TYKHTKN
+1281 TYKHTKD
-1288 PITLET
+1288 PISLET

-1309 IDGYATEITDNIPE
+1309 IDGYANEITDNIPE
-1323 GLEFLP
+1323 GLEYLP
-1329 TDETNVEYKWVMIDE
+1329 ADATNTEYKWAMLDE

-1362 LSEENDSTQI
+1362 LSEENDKTQI
-1372 INKYDP
+1372 INKYDSA
-1378 ETKTLSYKDVKVAF
+1378 TKTLSYKDVKVAF
-1392 KVVEPKT
+1392 KVVATKQ
-1399 SDRIIVN
+1399 SDGLIVN

-1422 GNNEKAE
+1422 GNNEKTE

-1505 GYATEIKDYIPSG
+1505 GYATEVKDYIPDG
-1518 LEFKAEDNP
+1518 LKFDEKDNP

-1580 SGDDIDSTPNNNQKG
+1580 SGDDIDSTPNNNKKG

-1603 VILSIKTGNT
+1603 VILSIKTGSA
-1613 TMYVMLTLV
+1613 TMYITLTLM
-1622 SVTILAGG
+1622 SITILAGG
-1630 AFLVKKHVI
+1630 IFLIKKHVM

>member
-16 GNFNITRNS
+16 SNFNITRNS
-25 LSSIAKANSLSS
+25 LNSIAKANSLSS
-37 STAYLGLSAERE
+37 STAYLGLSSERE
-49 SGESYAWNMKTD
+49 SGESYAWNMKMD

-96 FGITNGEMADGKID
+96 FGITNGEMAEGKID

-202 SNATKYHLSSNSLPS
+202 SNTQKYHLSSNNLPS

-224 SSEYKQLSSIYYGT
+224 SSQYKQLSSIYYAT
-238 TEYGEQISGRVLQNK
+238 TEYGEQISGSVLQNK
-253 MDVLFKYLINNADA
+253 MNVLFKYLINNAVA

-273 PTLSLSNTGAKV
+273 PTLSLSNTDAKV

-326 VVSNNEFSKVVNTNG
+326 VVINNEFSKVVNTDG
-341 FYLRFNKS
+341 FYLRFNKN
-349 DITETTQITLGIN
+349 DITETTKITLGIN

-380 QPVAI
+380 QPVTVVK
-385 IETEEKNRDIST
+385 TEEKNKDIST

-422 PTSIKVQLYK
+422 PTSIRVQLYE
-432 NGEKVGDS
+432 NGVAKGDS
-440 ITLNS
+440 VTLNE
-445 NTLTHTW
+445 NKLTHTW
-452 TGLLAGNIYTVK
+452 TGLLAGNTYTVR
-464 ELNSNGVAIEDGG
+464 ELDSNDVAIENDG

-521 TRPDN
+521 TRPNKIDI
-526 VNVTLFKKV
+526 TLFKKV
-535 DGIKQAIDTV
+535 NGIKQAIDTV
-545 ELNKSNNWAKE
+545 ELNESNNWTKE

-628 ANGVAYGDAVKLNKN
+628 ANGVAKGNSVKLNKSN
-643 NAWTYTWSGLPE
+643 SWTYTWAGLPE

-661 INYEVKETKIGNV
+661 ISYEVKELKIGNTNV
-674 IVNANNA
+674 ANNSA
-681 NNYAVDYKI
+681 AGYTVDYSV
-690 NENNTVITNTH
+690 NENNTTITNTH
-701 IPEKIQKTVEK
+701 IPEKI
-712 RWVSENDEEENR
+712 
-724 PSNVT
+724 
-729 VQLYADGV
+729 
-737 AVGESVI
+737 
-744 LNADNSWKYTWNN
+744 
-757 LDKYKNGTEIIY
+757 
-769 TVKEIKIGNDIV
+769 
-781 ENDATQKYK
+781 
-790 VTYSNDTFII
+790 
-800 TNTYIPPEK
+800 
-809 VFDLALRKFITNIND
+809 FDLALRKFITNINE

-902 KQDAN
+902 KQDAT

-938 AFDGGDKLD
+938 AFNGGDKLD

-960 AQVKQLITNIAE
+960 VQVKQLITNIAE
-972 ISGMQDENGEDV
+972 ISGMQDENGENL

-1058 SDGTYV
+1058 SDGIYV

-1105 YTIRIYNEGT
+1105 YTIRVYNEGT
-1115 LAGFANEITDNIPD
+1115 LAGFANAITDNIPE
-1129 GLEFIEDSSINKSYA
+1129 GLEFIADSSINKSYD

-1154 TYLSD
+1154 KYLSD
-1159 SNINNVINPVTELE
+1159 NNINNVINPITEAE

-1258 RVPEVDTSKI
+1258 RIPEVDTSKI
-1268 GTVDENGNKITTA
+1268 GTIDENGKKITTA
-1281 TYKHTKN
+1281 TYKHTKD
-1288 PITLET
+1288 PISLET

-1309 IDGYATEITDNIPE
+1309 IDGYANEITDNIPE
-1323 GLEFLP
+1323 GLEYLP
-1329 TDETNVEYKWVMIDE
+1329 ADATNTEYKWTMLDE

-1362 LSEENDSTQI
+1362 LSEKNDKTQI
-1372 INKYDP
+1372 INKYDSA
-1378 ETKTLSYKDVKVAF
+1378 TKTLSYKDVKVAF
-1392 KVVEPKT
+1392 KVVATKQ
-1399 SDRIIVN
+1399 SDGLIVN

-1422 GNNEKAE
+1422 GNNEKTE

-1505 GYATEIKDYIPSG
+1505 GYATEVKDYIPDG
-1518 LEFKAEDNP
+1518 LKFDEKDNP

-1580 SGDDIDSTPNNNQKG
+1580 SGDDIDSTPNNNKKG

-1603 VILSIKTGNT
+1603 VILSIKTGSA
-1613 TMYVMLTLV
+1613 TMYITLTLI
-1622 SVTILAGG
+1622 SITILAGG
-1630 AFLVKKHVI
+1630 IFLIKKHVM

>member
-1 MCFGFSNVQAAESIF
+1 M
-16 GNFNITRNS
+16 
-25 LSSIAKANSLSS
+25 
-37 STAYLGLSAERE
+37 
-49 SGESYAWNMKTD
+49 
-61 GTPGAVAWKITKR
+61 
-74 NSSTDQTKDYSNLY
+74 
-88 YCLNAEQG
+88 
-96 FGITNGEMADGKID
+96 
-110 YYDYSTEMN
+110 
-119 TNNKELITSKVNNQ
+119 
-133 NELSANYNKILWIL
+133 
-147 DNSYIPTRSN
+147 
-157 SYKNSTEYKNLMK
+157 
-170 KIGVTIENDE
+170 
-180 SDMNE
+180 
-185 EQIELVQQMAIW
+185 
-197 YYTNS
+197 
-202 SNATKYHLSSNSLPS
+202 
-217 LYYKKSG
+217 
-224 SSEYKQLSSIYYGT
+224 
-238 TEYGEQISGRVLQNK
+238 
-253 MDVLFKYLINNADA
+253 
-267 SYTKSE
+267 
-273 PTLSLSNTGAKV
+273 
-285 EESGNYYIAGPFKL
+285 
-299 TGTNTENIK
+299 
-308 EITASVNKN
+308 
-317 FTLLDSSKN
+317 
-326 VVSNNEFSKVVNTNG
+326 
-341 FYLRFNKS
+341 
-349 DITETTQITLGIN
+349 GIN

-380 QPVAI
+380 QPVTVVK
-385 IETEEKNRDIST
+385 TEEKNKDIST

-422 PTSIKVQLYK
+422 PTSIRVQLYK

-440 ITLNS
+440 VTLNS
-445 NTLTHTW
+445 NKLTHTW
-452 TGLLAGNIYTVK
+452 TGLLAGNTYTVK
-464 ELNSNGVAIEDGG
+464 ELDSNGVAIENAG

-521 TRPDN
+521 TRPNKID
-526 VNVTLFKKV
+526 VTLFKKV
-535 DGIKQAIDTV
+535 NGIKQAIDTV
-545 ELNKSNNWAKE
+545 ELNESNNWTKE

-628 ANGVAYGDAVKLNKN
+628 ANGVAKGNSVKLNKSN
-643 NAWTYTWSGLPE
+643 SWTYTWTGLPE

-661 INYEVKETKIGNV
+661 ISYEVKELKIGNTNV
-674 IVNANNA
+674 ANNSA
-681 NNYAVDYKI
+681 AGYTVDYSV
-690 NENNTVITNTH
+690 NENNTTITNTH
-701 IPEKIQKTVEK
+701 I
-712 RWVSENDEEENR
+712 
-724 PSNVT
+724 
-729 VQLYADGV
+729 
-737 AVGESVI
+737 
-744 LNADNSWKYTWNN
+744 
-757 LDKYKNGTEIIY
+757 
-769 TVKEIKIGNDIV
+769 
-781 ENDATQKYK
+781 
-790 VTYSNDTFII
+790 
-800 TNTYIPPEK
+800 PEK

-912 TTDITAKESATGENK
+912 TTDITAKDSATGENK
-927 YSNRENKQLLK
+927 YSNRANKQLLK

-993 NVNLPDDKDLPN
+993 NINLPDDKDLPN

-1050 VNDEELKN
+1050 VNEEELKN

-1074 GTTDENGKT
+1074 GTTDENGNT

-1097 VKKGDIIT
+1097 VKKGDIVT

-1159 SNINNVINPVTELE
+1159 SDINNVINPVTELE
-1173 DGTKTLS
+1173 NGTKTLS

-1258 RVPEVDTSKI
+1258 RIPEVDTSKI
-1268 GTVDENGNKITTA
+1268 GTIDENGKKITTA
-1281 TYKHTKN
+1281 TYKHTKD
-1288 PITLET
+1288 PISLET

-1309 IDGYATEITDNIPE
+1309 IDGYANEITDNIPK
-1323 GLEFLP
+1323 GLEYLP
-1329 TDETNVEYKWVMIDE
+1329 ADATNTEYKWTMLDE

-1362 LSEENDSTQI
+1362 LSEKNDKTQI
-1372 INKYDP
+1372 INKYDSA
-1378 ETKTLSYKDVKVAF
+1378 TKTLSYKDVKVAF
-1392 KVVEPKT
+1392 KVVATKQ
-1399 SDRIIVN
+1399 SDGLIVN

-1422 GNNEKAE
+1422 GNNEKTE

-1505 GYATEIKDYIPSG
+1505 GYATEVKDYIPDG
-1518 LEFKAEDNP
+1518 LKFDEKDNP

-1580 SGDDIDSTPNNNQKG
+1580 SGDDIDSTPNNNKKG

-1603 VILSIKTGNT
+1603 VILSIKTGSA
-1613 TMYVMLTLV
+1613 TMYITLTLI
-1622 SVTILAGG
+1622 SITILAGG
-1630 AFLVKKHVI
+1630 IFLIKKHVM